1 MRAVLSEHYFGE
13 FGSVE
18 PNLAAV
24 CENWSD
30 ETVIDLELEKG
41 TGAQKAHVKFNA
53 PFQREEGTEGFFA
66 AIVHGLG
73 E

>member
-18 PNLAAV
+18 PNFAAV
-24 CENWSD
+24 CENWSN
-30 ETVIDLELEKG
+30 ETVIELEKG
-41 TGAQKAHVKFNA
+41 TGAQKAHVYT

>member
-30 ETVIDLELEKG
+30 ETVIELEKG
-41 TGAQKAHVKFNA
+41 TGAQKAHVNA